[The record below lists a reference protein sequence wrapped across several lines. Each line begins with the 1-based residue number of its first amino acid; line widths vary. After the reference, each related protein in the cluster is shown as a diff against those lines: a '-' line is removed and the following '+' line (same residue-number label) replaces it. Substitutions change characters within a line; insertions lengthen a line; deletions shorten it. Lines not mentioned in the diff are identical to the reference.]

1 MIEIVG
7 VVRDSKYVTVGEE
20 DRPFVYLPLAQS
32 YTPRV
37 TVIARSNT
45 TTAEAVALIRSELRA
60 LDEGLALFAVST
72 LSDATSVSLLPAQMG
87 GMMLATLGGLALILA
102 ALGIYGVLSFLVR
115 QRTREIGVRVAIGAS
130 PRAVVWLIVGQA
142 YRWTLIGGAA
152 GILLSLGVT
161 RLLAGVLYG
170 VSPTDPATYGAVA
183 LLLSA
188 VAALAAWVP
197 AHRATRVDPLVALRE
212 GVEIAG
218 SRVRGLRR
226 VRADR
231 GSLPVARA

>member
-1 MIEIVG
+1 M
-7 VVRDSKYVTVGEE
+7 
-20 DRPFVYLPLAQS
+20 
-32 YTPRV
+32 
-37 TVIARSNT
+37 
-45 TTAEAVALIRSELRA
+45 IRSELRA

-72 LSDATSVSLLPAQMG
+72 LTDATSVSLLPAQMG

-130 PRAVVWLIVGQA
+130 PRAVVALIVGQA
-142 YRWTLIGGAA
+142 CRWTLIGGAA

-183 LLLSA
+183 LLLST
-188 VAALAAWVP
+188 VAALAAWLP
-197 AHRATRVDPLVALRE
+197 ARRATRVDPLVALRE
-212 GVEIAG
+212 G
-218 SRVRGLRR
+218 
-226 VRADR
+226 
-231 GSLPVARA
+231 